1 MVDYKIRLRNVE
13 GKTYEQICHKF
24 QEIMK
29 SILDDVLRGSK
40 PEDMV
45 RINVHSSRFNGGDIN
60 TPFQLRS
67 EVQDDRI
74 TSLIDKT
81 MQSNQEIGMD
91 DDFILNVIHVNM
103 PLGNGGF
110 RMRDPNMAMNLVSKR
125 CCYTGMKD
133 WFFGDDR
140 DENIH
145 CFAYSLAIGLR
156 LMNYTYN
163 RVRGWSKSRCQ
174 VVEEVSRLHRLAGV
188 PPGPVGAQHYQQFQN
203 ILPPDVRLVVV
214 DALQSKGLL
223 FKGDSGNK
231 IISLILYND
240 HYLTL
245 KSLTGWFGVTYY
257 CVDCEV
263 GTNGKNSH
271 VCKRDFSCPRC
282 LTKRCLKLPKIP
294 KYCDDCTGMFS
305 GPECLDDHKTNGV
318 CEKAKNCMHCGR
330 WFPGEIVKHVCGVDT
345 CSYCKKSHI
354 NGDGCFITSAIVKEV
369 PKFRYVMFDFE
380 SHQLEAQP
388 GEEKKEHR
396 VNYAV
401 AMSFCSHCGDDFCE
415 DCSQVHHFSG
425 LEGGDALRDFCIWAT
440 SNPLNRNSTF
450 IAHNGGGY
458 DCYFILEYLVR
469 EGNTPKLI
477 MQGGKILSMTIQSTK
492 TRFIDSLS
500 FLSMPL
506 SNFSKTFDLPDV
518 TKGTF
523 PHLFNTPDNYNYVGP
538 LPALKYYTPDS
549 LKEPARSNLLEWH
562 HTHRNDRFVFADELK
577 SYCQAD
583 VALLRAGCVK
593 FRSSFMASTGVD
605 PFRQVTI
612 ASTCMEVFRSRHL
625 QPDTI
630 GKLYYYYYYYFF
642 STMIR

>member
-29 SILDDVLRGSK
+29 SILDDVLGGSK

-60 TPFQLRS
+60 SPFQLRS

-91 DDFILNVIHVNM
+91 DDFILNVIHVDM

-110 RMRDPNMAMNLVSKR
+110 QMRDPNMAMNLVSKR

-163 RVRGWSKSRCQ
+163 RVRGWSKSRCR

-188 PPGPVGAQHYQQFQN
+188 PPGPVGPQHYQQFQK

-245 KSLTGWFGVTYY
+245 KSLTGWFGVTY
-257 CVDCEV
+257 
-263 GTNGKNSH
+263 
-271 VCKRDFSCPRC
+271 
-282 LTKRCLKLPKIP
+282 
-294 KYCDDCTGMFS
+294 
-305 GPECLDDHKTNGV
+305 
-318 CEKAKNCMHCGR
+318 
-330 WFPGEIVKHVCGVDT
+330 
-345 CSYCKKSHI
+345 
-354 NGDGCFITSAIVKEV
+354 
-369 PKFRYVMFDFE
+369 
-380 SHQLEAQP
+380 
-388 GEEKKEHR
+388 
-396 VNYAV
+396 
-401 AMSFCSHCGDDFCE
+401 
-415 DCSQVHHFSG
+415 
-425 LEGGDALRDFCIWAT
+425 
-440 SNPLNRNSTF
+440 
-450 IAHNGGGY
+450 
-458 DCYFILEYLVR
+458 
-469 EGNTPKLI
+469 
-477 MQGGKILSMTIQSTK
+477 
-492 TRFIDSLS
+492 
-500 FLSMPL
+500 
-506 SNFSKTFDLPDV
+506 
-518 TKGTF
+518 
-523 PHLFNTPDNYNYVGP
+523 
-538 LPALKYYTPDS
+538 
-549 LKEPARSNLLEWH
+549 
-562 HTHRNDRFVFADELK
+562 
-577 SYCQAD
+577 
-583 VALLRAGCVK
+583 
-593 FRSSFMASTGVD
+593 
-605 PFRQVTI
+605 
-612 ASTCMEVFRSRHL
+612 
-625 QPDTI
+625 
-630 GKLYYYYYYYFF
+630 
-642 STMIR
+642 